1 MKQKK
6 ILRLEQDES
15 LEGLSQEVL
24 SNILDQENVLSMN
37 QDQANWRVAIFRD
50 EIMELQEYLEWLMEE
65 RKSMLIASEV
75 AH

>member
-1 MKQKK
+1 MKNKK

-15 LEGLSQEVL
+15 LENLSSEVS
-24 SNILDQENVLSMN
+24 SNILDQENIISMN

-65 RKSMLIASEV
+65 KKTFTLINAT
-75 AH
+75 AN